1 MSPTRI
7 STRGS
12 GLAEVRR
19 PLPVESAAPR
29 PVAPIARQIEPPG
42 PRRLFLRRIAS
53 DRWMMAGLAIV
64 VVIAGLA
71 IFAPL
76 LPLPDPDATDPARRL
91 AGPGELGYPLGS
103 DQLGRDILSRL
114 VWGGRISL
122 IVGLV
127 SAGLALVIGGA
138 LGLISGYFGGV
149 VDNLVMRVVD
159 TLMAFPYVLLA
170 ILLVAALG
178 PGLVNA
184 MLAVSV
190 ANVSFYARGVRS
202 AVLIIR
208 RHEYV
213 EAARAVGATS
223 PHIITRQVLPNVLPT
238 ALVAASLNVGWMI
251 TETAGLSFIGLGA
264 QPPTAD
270 WGTMLADGRAVITVA
285 YHVGTFPGIAI
296 LALVIGTNLIG
307 EGLRD
312 ALDPRFRE

>member
-1 MSPTRI
+1 M
-7 STRGS
+7 
-12 GLAEVRR
+12 AEVPR
-19 PLPVESAAPR
+19 PFPAESAA
-29 PVAPIARQIEPPG
+29 
-42 PRRLFLRRIAS
+42 PRRLFLRRIAR

-64 VVIAGLA
+64 VVIAVLA
-71 IFAPL
+71 ILAPL

-91 AGPGELGYPLGS
+91 AAPGELGYPLGS

-122 IVGLV
+122 IVGFV

-184 MLAVSV
+184 MLAVAI

-202 AVLIIR
+202 AVLLIR
-208 RHEYV
+208 GQEYV
-213 EAARAVGATS
+213 EAARAVGATN
-223 PHIITRQVLPNVLPT
+223 PHIITRQILPNVLPT

-270 WGTMLADGRAVITVA
+270 WGTMLADGRGIITVA
-285 YHVGTFPGIAI
+285 YHVGMLPGIAI

-312 ALDPRFRE
+312 ALDPRFRG

>member
-1 MSPTRI
+1 M
-7 STRGS
+7 
-12 GLAEVRR
+12 AEVPR
-19 PLPVESAAPR
+19 PLPAESAVPR
-29 PVAPIARQIEPPG
+29 PVETIARQIEHAG
-42 PRRLFLRRIAS
+42 PRRLFLRRIAR
-53 DRWMMAGLAIV
+53 DRWMLVGLSIVAVIAVLAI
-64 VVIAGLA
+64 L
-71 IFAPL
+71 APL

-91 AGPGELGYPLGS
+91 AAPGELGYPLGS
-103 DQLGRDILSRL
+103 DQLGRDILSRII
-114 VWGGRISL
+114 WGGRVSL
-122 IVGLV
+122 IIGFV
-127 SAGLALVIGGA
+127 SAGLALVLGGA

-184 MLAVSV
+184 MLAVAI

-202 AVLIIR
+202 AVLLTR
-208 RHEYV
+208 GQEYV
-213 EAARAVGATS
+213 EAARAVGATNL
-223 PHIITRQVLPNVLPT
+223 HIITRQILPNVIPT
-238 ALVAASLNVGWMI
+238 AFVAASLNVGWMI

-285 YHVGTFPGIAI
+285 YHVGTLPGIAI
-296 LALVIGTNLIG
+296 LALVVGTNLIG

-312 ALDPRFRE
+312 VLDPRFRG